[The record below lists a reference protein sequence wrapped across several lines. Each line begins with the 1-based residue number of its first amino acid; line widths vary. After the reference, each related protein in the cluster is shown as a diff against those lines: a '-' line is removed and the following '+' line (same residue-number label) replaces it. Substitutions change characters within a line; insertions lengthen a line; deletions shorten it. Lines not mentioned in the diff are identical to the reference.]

1 MFKGDAYKDWFVP
14 LSIGFIEKKAGPTCG
29 QKSLGSYANPRDVA
43 NAVKPSGDTIKP
55 SVTPLPS
62 HVKILDPFCCCP
74 PEDRCT
80 LKKCNK
86 LALCQISQIVRVWVM
101 KVWMSKYFEP
111 PSVSHQAFPSNSE
124 SFPSNLESSVIFGAH
139 SGEHG
144 TRCVWNRWDLKFYVN
159 SCVKMSSAHV
169 SLVTCGIFP
178 CEPNLDWRVTISK
191 F

>member
-1 MFKGDAYKDWFVP
+1 
-14 LSIGFIEKKAGPTCG
+14 
-29 QKSLGSYANPRDVA
+29 
-43 NAVKPSGDTIKP
+43 
-55 SVTPLPS
+55 
-62 HVKILDPFCCCP
+62 
-74 PEDRCT
+74 
-80 LKKCNK
+80 
-86 LALCQISQIVRVWVM
+86 M
-101 KVWMSKYFEP
+101 KVWVSKYFEP

-191 F
+191 FWSFRPRVILSFMGLAVKDGLKFCHAAMISSEPSPNWKVKVWEFQVQASRFNSNACDTLLCIFPTLPFNRLHPVYKDQNPVLIIVVCVRE

>member
-1 MFKGDAYKDWFVP
+1 MYP
-14 LSIGFIEKKAGPTCG
+14 
-29 QKSLGSYANPRDVA
+29 
-43 NAVKPSGDTIKP
+43 
-55 SVTPLPS
+55 
-62 HVKILDPFCCCP
+62 
-74 PEDRCT
+74 
-80 LKKCNK
+80 KKCNK

-101 KVWMSKYFEP
+101 KVWVSKYFEP

-191 F
+191 VWSFWPRVILSFMGLAVKDGLKFCHAAMISPEPSPYWKVKVSSSGFKVQLKCMWCPAVHLFNPSI